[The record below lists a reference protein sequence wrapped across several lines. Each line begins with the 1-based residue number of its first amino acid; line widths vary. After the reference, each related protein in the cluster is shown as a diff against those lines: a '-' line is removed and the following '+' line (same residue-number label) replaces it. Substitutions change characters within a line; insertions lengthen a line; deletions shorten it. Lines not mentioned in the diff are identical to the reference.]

1 MDIAADAAIGFAI
14 GMFVG
19 ATVAV
24 IGYAVIVASSFER
37 KVAEEVELRLR
48 GGRDEGR

>member
-19 ATVAV
+19 ATVAI

-37 KVAEEVELRLR
+37 KVAEEVELRLK
-48 GGRDEGR
+48 GVRDDR

>member
-14 GMFVG
+14 GLFVG

-24 IGYAVIVASSFER
+24 IGYAVIVASNFEER
-37 KVAEEVELRLR
+37 VAEEVERRLR
-48 GGRDEGR
+48 GGGDD